1 MIQLFDA
8 ITKQRRL
15 DSDQY
20 VLIRCETER
29 KGGLAMIK
37 TLIVPTDGSEHAD
50 KAVELAADL
59 AEKYNARLVI
69 LHALLRSEPMAG
81 LRSLCERLN
90 APADLIAKLEA
101 EAEQMARLS
110 ALSYAE
116 VPVGLQMSEEFVDA
130 VGQLVCDRA
139 RAAAEKRGATDIDVK
154 IVDGVPADAVLAAAK
169 HENADMIVM
178 GSRGLG
184 RLEGFLL
191 GAVSQ
196 RVNHLATCT
205 CITVK

>member
-1 MIQLFDA
+1 
-8 ITKQRRL
+8 
-15 DSDQY
+15 
-20 VLIRCETER
+20 
-29 KGGLAMIK
+29 MIK
-37 TLIVPTDGSEHAD
+37 TLIVPTDGSEHGD

-59 AEKYNARLVI
+59 AEKYNARLLI
-69 LHALLRSEPMAG
+69 LHVLLRSEQMPG

-90 APADLIAKLEA
+90 APADLMAKLEA
-101 EAEQMARLS
+101 EAEQMARVA
-110 ALSYAE
+110 ALAYAE
-116 VPVGLQMSEEFVDA
+116 MPVAVQMSKEFLDA

-139 RAAAEKRGATDIDVK
+139 RATAKKHGATDIDVE
-154 IVDGVPADAVLAAAK
+154 IVDGVPADTVLAAAK

-184 RLEGFLL
+184 RIEGFLL
-191 GAVSQ
+191 GSVSQ

>member
-1 MIQLFDA
+1 
-8 ITKQRRL
+8 
-15 DSDQY
+15 
-20 VLIRCETER
+20 
-29 KGGLAMIK
+29 MIK

-59 AEKYNARLVI
+59 ADKYKARLLI
-69 LHALLRSEPMAG
+69 LHSLLRGEPMVG

-101 EAEQMARLS
+101 EAERTV

-116 VPVGLQMSEEFVDA
+116 VPVALQMTEEFLDA

-139 RAAAEKRGATDIDVK
+139 RAAAEKHGATDVDVK